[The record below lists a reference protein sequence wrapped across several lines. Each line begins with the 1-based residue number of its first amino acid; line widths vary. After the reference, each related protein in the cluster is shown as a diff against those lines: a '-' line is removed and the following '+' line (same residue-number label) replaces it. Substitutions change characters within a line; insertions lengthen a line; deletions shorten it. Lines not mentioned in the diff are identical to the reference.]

1 MYGFVVYLNNSD
13 DIVEIPFAD
22 CDKIVNK
29 VKARIGKWS
38 RRYTA
43 GDIRGIATYLI
54 DEYIDEYCL
63 KTWGTFIENMIDESY
78 YPKDVINYI
87 MDNIQ
92 VVIQ

>member
-1 MYGFVVYLNNSD
+1 MDGFVVYLNSSD

-22 CDKIVNK
+22 CDRITSE

-43 GDIRGIATYLI
+43 GDIRDIATCLV
-54 DEYIDEYCL
+54 DEYINDYCL
-63 KTWGTFIENMIDESY
+63 STWATFIEDMIDESY

-92 VVIQ
+92 VIIK